1 MYIKHR
7 VIHDNPPKTF
17 GAREQ
22 AADNQPCIPLSSRC
36 ARGIPVHPLFFISSI
51 RLSDDQKLWMQV
63 R

>member
-1 MYIKHR
+1 MTTLQKI
-7 VIHDNPPKTF
+7 F

-36 ARGIPVHPLFFISSI
+36 ARGIPVHPLFLISTI
-51 RLSDDQKLWMQV
+51 RLYDGRILWMQV